1 MPPET
6 TQLESETTRDILKKV
21 RQVEIRTRRQVTE
34 ALAGAYH
41 SVFRGQGLNFEE
53 VREYTPGDDVR
64 SIDWNVT
71 ARMDRPFIKRFRE
84 ERELTILLAVDLS
97 GSGRF
102 GSRQQSKR
110 ELAAEF
116 ASLLAFSAARN
127 GDRVGLILFT
137 NQVEVHLA
145 PQKGRGNILR
155 LIREVLFRRPE
166 GQGTDLAHALATIS
180 RVQRRRAVV
189 FLISD
194 FLQES
199 LNLLEQEKPQGEVW
213 QALRVAARRHDLI
226 CVELNDRRENELP
239 DAGIVVLEDAESG
252 AWIEVDTNNKSVRAA
267 YRELNQ
273 RRRER
278 LHRFFQQAGID
289 RISLPTGEPYVNA
302 LRVFFERRG
311 RR

>member
-1 MPPET
+1 MTPPEA
-6 TQLESETTRDILKKV
+6 QLELETTREILKKV
-21 RQVEIRTRRQVTE
+21 RQVEIRTRRQVTD

-53 VREYTPGDDVR
+53 VREYSPGDDVR

-102 GSRQQSKR
+102 GSRRQSKR

-137 NQVEVHLA
+137 NQVELHLS

-180 RVQRRRAVV
+180 RVQRRRAVI

-199 LNLLEQEKPQGEVW
+199 LQLLAQEKPQGEVW

-252 AWIEVDTNNKSVRAA
+252 EWMEVDTNLKSVRVA
-267 YRELNQ
+267 YREWNQ

-278 LHRFFQQAGID
+278 LHRFFQQSGID

-302 LRVFFERRG
+302 LRAFFERRG